1 MADNT
6 TIQDEQSAFVPDD
19 NIMGKT
25 PKVEPV
31 PEKQIGIDTDDK
43 FYKNIIQAGIN
54 NQLDM
59 SALDSFLTTARS
71 RDQVYSLIDDMSED
85 STIAAVLETY
95 AEDATEVNENGD
107 IMWADSSDPDVAKFV
122 NYLIKAMRVNKNIYG
137 WVHSL
142 CKYGDLYLR
151 LYRESD
157 YEDDRLFEA
166 TPKTKLNEDV
176 HLSDNDL
183 DPDLNNNTLLESV
196 KIKAYSKND
205 HYVPYLEM
213 VSNPAE
219 MFELTKFGKTYAY
232 IKSEVNSP
240 VSGNRDWFQG
250 SEFINYKFNRND
262 IKVYQATEF
271 VHAYLEDNTDRVP
284 EEVSI
289 TFDNDT
295 DNEAEVTT
303 NTYKVRRGQSLLYN
317 VFKIWRQLQLLEN
330 SILLNR
336 VTKSA
341 IVRIIGVE
349 VGDMPKE
356 SVAAH
361 LQGIKSLIEQKSA
374 LNANKS
380 MNEYTNPGPVENNIY
395 IPSHGGVGAL
405 SLQTL
410 GGDVNV
416 GELTDLD
423 YFRRKLFGALRVPC
437 LRGNT
442 KILLLNGSTVT
453 IEEMFNNQNKYVGKG
468 ILGCA
473 SNGELRP
480 TYITNV
486 TLTKQ
491 HASFIRIHLDNGCYV
506 DVTPNHLMMLRDGSF
521 IRADELSIGD
531 SLMPYY
537 DKIVKG
543 RRYVLDN
550 RSGKYK
556 LQYRI
561 VAESMG
567 DIPNGYQVHH
577 KDRIKINDDFSNLVT
592 LSTEE
597 HFREH
602 ESELL
607 EARRQQSVYRKE
619 NDIPHGNVGKIGIN
633 NGIENRWVDS
643 YDEIPKGFVRGHI
656 HTISD
661 ETRHNMSEKRKEA
674 IKNSEKSFGGSH
686 WNIGEY
692 PQSVRDKVSLS
703 RKELFANMTEEE
715 REAYHNKYSAIAK
728 NTFSRE
734 DVKQKI
740 HAHIPQERRK
750 VERLLRCPVCGSL
763 FKKSMN
769 NEEYQKYL
777 DKEHIYCCNKDC
789 GNKIFGGGKLSRSY
803 NLLSDSNFDFEQYE
817 DNRINGEKRRDS
829 YYCSEKLKSIYDEYL
844 SDYEPNVNHKV
855 INIEYLDVDEPAYD
869 IGVADDC
876 HTFALP
882 CGIFVH
888 NCQYF
893 GFTDDNAGFS
903 GGQSL
908 AIISSRYAK
917 MVVRIQNTITQAVTD
932 VVNLMLIDR
941 DLTGYI
947 NKFTIKMKKPVT
959 QDDIDRRDNMT
970 GNLQVI
976 SDIMNLLGDSIE
988 DNATKLK
995 IEKSLLSPYLSNPEV
1010 LDYIQQVIDSLES
1023 PEETTEDE
1031 DSSNPPLDLGSEEGG
1046 SSLAADLGLGDL
1058 GGEETATEETGE
1070 TEALPTPNELGL
1082 DFTDSEQEEFQ

>member
-1 MADNT
+1 MANNT

-25 PKVEPV
+25 PKIEPV

-95 AEDATEVNENGD
+95 AEDATEVNENSD

-157 YEDDRLFEA
+157 YEDDKLFEA
-166 TPKTKLNEDV
+166 TTKTKLNEDV

-183 DPDLNNNTLLESV
+183 DPDLNDNTLLESV

-289 TFDNDT
+289 TFDNNT

-317 VFKIWRQLQLLEN
+317 VFKIWRELRLLEN

-356 SVAAH
+356 SVATH

-395 IPSHGGVGAL
+395 IPSHGGVGAI

-423 YFRRKLFGALRVPC
+423 YFRRKLFGALRVP
-437 LRGNT
+437 GQ
-442 KILLLNGSTVT
+442 
-453 IEEMFNNQNKYVGKG
+453 F
-468 ILGCA
+468 
-473 SNGELRP
+473 
-480 TYITNV
+480 
-486 TLTKQ
+486 
-491 HASFIRIHLDNGCYV
+491 
-506 DVTPNHLMMLRDGSF
+506 
-521 IRADELSIGD
+521 
-531 SLMPYY
+531 
-537 DKIVKG
+537 
-543 RRYVLDN
+543 
-550 RSGKYK
+550 
-556 LQYRI
+556 
-561 VAESMG
+561 
-567 DIPNGYQVHH
+567 
-577 KDRIKINDDFSNLVT
+577 
-592 LSTEE
+592 
-597 HFREH
+597 
-602 ESELL
+602 
-607 EARRQQSVYRKE
+607 
-619 NDIPHGNVGKIGIN
+619 
-633 NGIENRWVDS
+633 
-643 YDEIPKGFVRGHI
+643 
-656 HTISD
+656 
-661 ETRHNMSEKRKEA
+661 
-674 IKNSEKSFGGSH
+674 
-686 WNIGEY
+686 
-692 PQSVRDKVSLS
+692 
-703 RKELFANMTEEE
+703 
-715 REAYHNKYSAIAK
+715 
-728 NTFSRE
+728 
-734 DVKQKI
+734 
-740 HAHIPQERRK
+740 
-750 VERLLRCPVCGSL
+750 
-763 FKKSMN
+763 
-769 NEEYQKYL
+769 
-777 DKEHIYCCNKDC
+777 
-789 GNKIFGGGKLSRSY
+789 
-803 NLLSDSNFDFEQYE
+803 
-817 DNRINGEKRRDS
+817 
-829 YYCSEKLKSIYDEYL
+829 
-844 SDYEPNVNHKV
+844 
-855 INIEYLDVDEPAYD
+855 
-869 IGVADDC
+869 
-876 HTFALP
+876 
-882 CGIFVH
+882 
-888 NCQYF
+888 F

-917 MVVRIQNTITQAVTD
+917 MVIRIQNTIIQAVTD

-976 SDIMNLLGDSIE
+976 SDIMNLLGDDIE
-988 DNATKLK
+988 DKATKLK

-1010 LDYIQQVIDSLES
+1010 LDYIQQVIDSLET
-1023 PEETTEDE
+1023 PKEETTEDE
-1031 DSSNPPLDLGSEEGG
+1031 DSSNTPLDLGGEEGS
-1046 SSLAADLGLGDL
+1046 SSLAADLGLGNLGSEEGL